1 MEKRHVLIN
10 AIVSILQTV
19 AAGITLFILYRFLL
33 KTIGVEQ
40 LGIWSLVVA
49 ITGMAQMTNFGLS
62 GSVVKFVAKYVAR
75 NEREIASKVIQTAA
89 ISVGIMMTLVLLA
102 GYPIA
107 KWILELVTP
116 IQCLQSAFD
125 ILPLTFVAFWLLIV
139 TSIFQ
144 SGLDGVQRIDLKG
157 FLLIAGSI
165 VNLIF
170 CYVLVPPYGLV
181 GVAYARVIENS
192 GIFIGSW
199 FVLKRKFSVL
209 PTIPYKW
216 DRNLFKEMLNYG
228 INFQIISVTAILH
241 DPITKAFLSKFGSL
255 SMVGYY
261 EMASKM
267 MWHLRGLLVS
277 ATQVIV
283 PAIANMQEKIP
294 DQIRSAYITC
304 YGMLFYLALPFYSFT
319 IVSMPLVS
327 ELWVGYYESVF
338 ILFSALLAIGYFFN
352 TLSIPAFYVNLG
364 TGKLVWNVLG
374 MVTIGLL
381 NTLLGLLFGSL
392 FDGVG
397 VVVGLV
403 IALVIG
409 SALIVTSYHVKN
421 KLPLINIV
429 PKTSN
434 ALILSCLVSTMIVL
448 LLQYESL
455 LDSIG
460 SSVISIVLFVLI
472 VVIPVWFHP
481 MKKRLKGWV
490 TNELLSRR

>member
-1 MEKRHVLIN
+1 
-10 AIVSILQTV
+10 
-19 AAGITLFILYRFLL
+19 
-33 KTIGVEQ
+33 
-40 LGIWSLVVA
+40 
-49 ITGMAQMTNFGLS
+49 
-62 GSVVKFVAKYVAR
+62 
-75 NEREIASKVIQTAA
+75 
-89 ISVGIMMTLVLLA
+89 
-102 GYPIA
+102 
-107 KWILELVTP
+107 
-116 IQCLQSAFD
+116 
-125 ILPLTFVAFWLLIV
+125 
-139 TSIFQ
+139 
-144 SGLDGVQRIDLKG
+144 
-157 FLLIAGSI
+157 
-165 VNLIF
+165 
-170 CYVLVPPYGLV
+170 
-181 GVAYARVIENS
+181 
-192 GIFIGSW
+192 
-199 FVLKRKFSVL
+199 
-209 PTIPYKW
+209 
-216 DRNLFKEMLNYG
+216 
-228 INFQIISVTAILH
+228 
-241 DPITKAFLSKFGSL
+241 
-255 SMVGYY
+255 MVGYY

-304 YGMLFYLALPFYSFT
+304 YGMLFYLALLFYSFT